1 MINKRFTILDTEI
14 NANTDIVLDTE
25 IIKTTTSP
33 TGNTDT
39 RYLYPLEI
47 QIIND
52 CQAGVEWLLV
62 SDETEFLEYSGSPP
76 SYTFVRLPY
85 GHILQENFN
94 SLGRCYK
101 FIVKGY
107 ETTASGTLVCEF
119 INYKPSLK

>member
-1 MINKRFTILDTEI
+1 MKNRRFNVTSSQINSLSDIILDTEMTQV
-14 NANTDIVLDTE
+14 N
-25 IIKTTTSP
+25 TSP

-52 CQAGVEWLLV
+52 CQAGVEWLII
-62 SDETEFLEYSGSPP
+62 SDENEWIDYSGNPS

-101 FIVKGY
+101 FILKGY